1 MFQAPADQEPPQPD
15 IKDVPW
21 RELTKP
27 AKPEGDSQD
36 DVLQSFL
43 DDVKEDPPGQSG
55 QSREGLPG
63 SPRLNTSRAS
73 MLGLVT
79 KVNFQEGDA
88 VEFLERN
95 RRSVV
100 CCQCPKQPSS
110 ILSQPSQ
117 ATCVHTWSTS
127 TSTET
132 W

>member
-27 AKPEGDSQD
+27 AEPEGDSQD

-88 VEFLERN
+88 VEVWSETEEAWCVAN
-95 RRSVV
+95 V
-100 CCQCPKQPSS
+100 
-110 ILSQPSQ
+110 LSSQ
-117 ATCVHTWSTS
+117 APY
-127 TSTET
+127 
-132 W
+132 